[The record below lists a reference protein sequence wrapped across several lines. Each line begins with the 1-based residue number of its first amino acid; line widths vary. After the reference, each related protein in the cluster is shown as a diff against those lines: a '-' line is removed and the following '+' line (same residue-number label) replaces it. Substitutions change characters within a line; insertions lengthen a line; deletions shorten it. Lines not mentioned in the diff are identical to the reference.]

1 MVTVANEL
9 WQHEMPAASYERP
22 SSHGGHRSLPLSRRQ
37 SDGSDV
43 MRDDTDSEE
52 DTEREK
58 EDRRPLIQR
67 DTPGFRDGER
77 SVGAKTGSRRNGRG
91 VLVLSEK
98 QADEGAQDK
107 QRSSEMVALLAEVRT
122 RSIPEA
128 SNRTL
133 MDGVYSYGIYLTRSL
148 SSIKESLR
156 SRRCETRSSTCR
168 AYLFPPSSSTN

>member
-1 MVTVANEL
+1 MTVTDEL
-9 WQHEMPAASYERP
+9 WQYEMPAASHERP

-37 SDGSDV
+37 SDGSDG
-43 MRDDTDSEE
+43 MHDDSDSEE

-77 SVGAKTGSRRNGRG
+77 SVGAETGSRRNGRG

-122 RSIPEA
+122 HFIKET
-128 SNRTL
+128 SNQTL
-133 MDGVYSYGIYLTRSL
+133 MSGACSSGTYLTRSL
-148 SSIKESLR
+148 SSIKESMR
-156 SRRCETRSSTCR
+156 SRRCETRSLTCR
-168 AYLFPPSSSTN
+168 AYLFSPSSSTI